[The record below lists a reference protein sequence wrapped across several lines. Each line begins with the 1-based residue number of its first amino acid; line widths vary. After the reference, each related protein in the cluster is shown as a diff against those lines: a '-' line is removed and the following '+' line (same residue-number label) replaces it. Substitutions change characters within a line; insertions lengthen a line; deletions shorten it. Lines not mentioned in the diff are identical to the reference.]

1 MGGKTDICVY
11 VCVHT
16 QHTTG
21 IWVEMVYQSAL
32 SREREQWRLDGRLK
46 ERWMDGWT
54 DR

>member
-32 SREREQWRLDGRLK
+32 SREREQWRLHGRLK
-46 ERWMDGWT
+46 ERQMDGWT